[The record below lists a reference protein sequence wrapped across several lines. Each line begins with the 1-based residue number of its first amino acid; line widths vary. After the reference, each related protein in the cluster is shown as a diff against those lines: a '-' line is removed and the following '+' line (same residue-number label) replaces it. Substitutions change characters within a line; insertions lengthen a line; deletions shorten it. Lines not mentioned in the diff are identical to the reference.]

1 MTVGGI
7 QVLPE
12 ESLLG
17 DWPPSHHLNKRKH
30 TDHGAF
36 VGYSGTKIGKVI
48 ICSHRDYY
56 MKKKLLCMPNGIILL
71 VNSLCTNTNKLH
83 SECKMCNF
91 EVPLKM
97 GWRW

>member
-1 MTVGGI
+1 MTVGGV

-36 VGYSGTKIGKVI
+36 VEYNGTKIGKVI

-56 MKKKLLCMPNGIILL
+56 MKKNCYTCLMVSFYL
-71 VNSLCTNTNKLH
+71 
-83 SECKMCNF
+83 
-91 EVPLKM
+91 
-97 GWRW
+97 